1 LACAEPLEQA
11 PPAREV
17 RKTVTVVFC
26 DVVGSTA
33 LGERLDAES
42 VRAVMG
48 RYFDEMHAVLE
59 RHGGTVEKFIGD
71 AVMAVFGIPVLHE
84 DDALRAVRAAAEMR
98 GAVSS
103 LNEELERERGVQI
116 ELRIGVNTGEVVAG
130 DPAGGQAFAAGDA
143 VNVAARLEQAAL
155 PGEILIGDSTY
166 RLVRDAVTV
175 EAVAPLSLK
184 GKGAAVKAVRLRDVA
199 AVAGRRLT
207 SPIVGRDPELELL
220 DQIFDVVERDRTC
233 QIVTIIGSAGVG
245 KSRLVQE
252 FLSKR
257 RDEATIVRGR
267 CLPYGDGITF
277 WPIKEAVSQAAGL
290 TGDESP
296 QAAQDM
302 IRSLIDPAA
311 DVDLIAERVAETIGV
326 IEAAPGHGGHFWAL
340 GRLFEA
346 LARRRPVVA
355 VFDDIHWAEP
365 MFLELVEALAAQTR
379 ERSILIVCMA
389 RPELLDV
396 RPSWPATA
404 ENARTLQ
411 LTPLNDDES
420 TLLIANLLGESE
432 LPRDV
437 AARIAETA
445 EGNPLFV
452 EEMVAMLL
460 DEGVVDRRGRLA
472 EVEDWSRISLPPSI
486 QALLS
491 ARLDRLGYDER
502 AVLER
507 GSVEGEVFH
516 RGAVLALSPES
527 DRARL
532 DAQLR
537 TLAQQDLIRPGQS
550 GFAGESAYRFHHEL
564 LRDVA
569 YESLSKTTR
578 AELHERYAVWLDD
591 KAGDRA
597 DEFDELLG
605 YHLQQAYGYKAALG
619 RVDERSRELA
629 TRGGEHLRSAGLRA
643 HARGDMWGARKLLSG
658 AVELLPD
665 DAVSRLEPAL
675 DDALFETGGRT
686 RRRMSR
692 ASVSCYWSWPLGHPW
707 EIKDRGGKTWLRC
720 TSCGKVKR
728 HWGVTGRLSVQ
739 DTEDM
744 ERRARLEYRASEVHV
759 GGEGGGVGGGD

>member
-1 LACAEPLEQA
+1 
-11 PPAREV
+11 V

-103 LNEELERERGVQI
+103 LNDELERERGVGI
-116 ELRIGVNTGEVVAG
+116 EVRIGVTTGEVVAG

-143 VNVAARLEQAAL
+143 VNVAARLEQAAQ
-155 PGEILIGDSTY
+155 PGEILIGEDTY

-184 GKGAAVKAVRLRDVA
+184 GKGAAVAAVRLLDVA
-199 AVAGRRLT
+199 GVAGRRLT
-207 SPIVGRDPELELL
+207 SPMVGRDAELELL
-220 DQIFDVVERDRTC
+220 DQTLDGVSRDRTC
-233 QIVTIIGSAGVG
+233 QIVTVIGSAGVG
-245 KSRLVQE
+245 KSRLVRE

-277 WPIKEAVSQAAGL
+277 WPVKEAVSQAAGL

-296 QAAQDM
+296 EAAQDV
-302 IRSLIDPAA
+302 IRSLIEPAA
-311 DVDLIAERVAETIGV
+311 DADLVAERVAETIGV
-326 IEAAPGHGGHFWAL
+326 AEAAPGHGGHLWAL
-340 GRLFEA
+340 GRLFEE
-346 LARRRPVVA
+346 LSRQRPVVA

-365 MFLELVEALAAQTR
+365 MFLELVEGLAEQTR

-389 RPELLDV
+389 RPELLEV
-396 RPSWPATA
+396 RPSWPAAA

-420 TLLIANLLGESE
+420 VLLIANLLGEPE

-437 AARIAETA
+437 GARIAETA

-472 EVEDWSRISLPPSI
+472 EVKDWSRISLPPTI

-516 RGAVLALSPES
+516 RGAVLELSPES
-527 DRARL
+527 DRESL
-532 DAQLR
+532 DAQLQ
-537 TLAQQDLIRPGQS
+537 TLARQELIRPGQS
-550 GFAGESAYRFHHEL
+550 GFAGERAYRFHHQL

-569 YESLSKTTR
+569 YESLPKTTR
-578 AELHERYAVWLDD
+578 GELHERYAVWLDD

-619 RVDERSRELA
+619 PVDERSRKLA
-629 TRGGEHLRSAGLRA
+629 TRAGEHLRSAGLRA
-643 HARGDMWGARKLLSG
+643 YARGDMWGARTLLSG

-665 DAVSRLEPAL
+665 DAVSGLEPAL

-686 RRRMSR
+686 RRRLSR
-692 ASVSCYWSWPLGHPW
+692 ASVRCYWRWPLGHPW
-707 EIKDRGGKTWLRC
+707 QIKDRGGKTWLRC

-728 HWGVTGRLSVQ
+728 HWGMTGRRSA
-739 DTEDM
+739 EDIGTSTD
-744 ERRARLEYRASEVHV
+744 RSASEMYGPEP
-759 GGEGGGVGGGD
+759 GGSGGGPV